1 LATGLV
7 LVLSAAIP
15 ARAEL
20 CLVVD
25 PLVSL
30 GCRTGEA
37 ASPSP
42 GQGAAA
48 PAQEAQ
54 ESQEAVPL
62 ASTTTEHDPE
72 RISVTVKPR
81 ASPREIAAAFA
92 DAGVEVELAIR
103 SIHAY
108 LVRVAPE
115 RQAAAV
121 RVLRSSAAVAAAG
134 PEVLAH
140 AQDTTPNDSEWPL
153 QAGLRVV
160 GFPRVWD
167 TSRGSARVV
176 VAVVDTGVDPSQ
188 PDLRGALVG
197 GANLIDPA
205 APPRDDHGHG
215 TAVAGVVAART
226 NNSQGMAGVCWFCL
240 VMPVKVLDSRG
251 SGDDTRIAAG
261 IVWAVDHGAR
271 VINLSLGGPG
281 STPELEAALAYATHK
296 GAIAV
301 AAAGN
306 SGTTVPFYPA
316 ADVNALSVA
325 ATTTA
330 DRAYTWSN
338 YGSWVDVAAPGC
350 NVAPALGGGY
360 ATFCGTSSATPIV
373 SGLAALALST
383 KPNATPAELGQ
394 AIERAAAPLPGFV
407 QFGRVDAPQALVA
420 LGAGAG
426 RAVTVRRGTLDRRH
440 PSRTFDIESA
450 AGSFDVTVRFG
461 SGTVVLTLDSLDTG
475 ERLARI
481 SGRGPLRLSRS
492 VSGPVRVS
500 LRGVR
505 GLPAR
510 FVLTLS
516 YASAE

>member
-1 LATGLV
+1 VALV

-15 ARAEL
+15 ARADL

-37 ASPSP
+37 ASPAPRSVE
-42 GQGAAA
+42 GA
-48 PAQEAQ
+48 PAA
-54 ESQEAVPL
+54 ESEESVPL
-62 ASTTTEHDPE
+62 ASTTIEYDPE
-72 RISVTVKPR
+72 RIAVMVEPR

-92 DAGVEVELAIR
+92 DAGVEVERAIR
-103 SIHAY
+103 PIHAY
-108 LVRVAPE
+108 LLRVAPE
-115 RQAAAV
+115 QQAAAV
-121 RVLRSSAAVAAAG
+121 RLLRSSAAVASAG
-134 PEVLAH
+134 REVLAH

-160 GFPRVWD
+160 GLPRVWD
-167 TSRGSARVV
+167 TSRGSARIV
-176 VAVVDTGVDPSQ
+176 VAVVDTGVDPGQ
-188 PDLRGALVG
+188 PDLKGALVG

-226 NNSQGMAGVCWFCL
+226 NNGQGMAGVCWFCL

-261 IVWAVDHGAR
+261 IVWAADHGAR

-281 STPELEAALAYATHK
+281 STPELEAALAYAAHK
-296 GAIAV
+296 GAITV

-360 ATFCGTSSATPIV
+360 GTFCGTSSATPIV

-383 KPNATPAELGQ
+383 KPSATPVELRQ

-407 QFGRVDAPQALVA
+407 QFGRVDAPEALVA
-420 LGAGAG
+420 LGAGPG
-426 RAVTVRRGTLDRRH
+426 RTLSVRKGTLDRTH
-440 PSRTFDIESA
+440 PTRSYDVQAA
-450 AGSFDVTVRFG
+450 AGSFDLKVQVG
-461 SGTVVLTLDSLDTG
+461 GGKVVVLTIESLETG
-475 ERLARI
+475 ERLTRI
-481 SGRGPLRLSRS
+481 SVRGPLQLSRS
-492 VSGPVRVS
+492 VPGPVRVS

-516 YASAE
+516 YASSA